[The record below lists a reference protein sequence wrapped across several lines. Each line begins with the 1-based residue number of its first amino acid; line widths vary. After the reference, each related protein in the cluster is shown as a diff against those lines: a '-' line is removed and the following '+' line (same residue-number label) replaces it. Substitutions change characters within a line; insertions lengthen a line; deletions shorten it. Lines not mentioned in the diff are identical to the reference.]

1 MIQQLPRSTPESVG
15 IPSGTLIR
23 LIEELKKLDSMNSI
37 MILRHGRVCAE
48 GWWKPYE
55 PGIPHILF
63 SLSKSFTSV
72 AIGLAQEEGKLSIA
86 DTLISHFPEY
96 DGDVTDPRMR
106 RVTLRNLLTMA
117 SGHASCARPAMLA
130 DPDGNWVRGF
140 LASRLE
146 FEPGSHFAYNS
157 AATYMLAAVLRKV
170 TGENVREYLIPRLF
184 APLGITPGIWECC
197 PRGTNTG
204 GWGLYLKTED
214 LAKFAQ
220 LLLNGGVWEGKRLI
234 PERYLREA
242 TSFQIDNSMNEAPDW
257 KVGYGYQFW
266 QSRHGFRG
274 DGASGQ
280 YAIVL
285 PEQEIAI
292 AATAGLANMQDV
304 LTRIWE
310 ILLPDVADGILPE
323 NPADHDRLL
332 ALLNSLSIPPATG
345 DLTRRIGPVEWDFL
359 PNEAGVTHLSISF
372 QEKECLLE
380 FHSRHGLEQLRAGFG
395 FFRCDNVLQ
404 LNDPLR
410 RRTAASA
417 AWVGENILELQLCCY
432 ETSFREVFRID
443 FSSADQPLKDSCRFN
458 TFRPTFLPELH
469 AVPPSR

>member
-37 MILRHGRVCAE
+37 MILRRGKVCAE

-72 AIGLAQEEGKLSIA
+72 AVGLAQEEGRLSIA

-214 LAKFAQ
+214 LAKLGQ
-220 LLLNGGVWEGKRLI
+220 LYLQKGQWNGRQLVPAEWI
-234 PERYLREA
+234 AEA
-242 TSFQIDNSMNEAPDW
+242 SARQVESLPAGMSPQMVKKAGLTTKNSDW
-257 KVGYGYQFW
+257 LQGYGYQLW
-266 QSRHGFRG
+266 RCRHN
-274 DGASGQ
+274 A
-280 YAIVL
+280 Y
-285 PEQEIAI
+285 
-292 AATAGLANMQDV
+292 
-304 LTRIWE
+304 
-310 ILLPDVADGILPE
+310 
-323 NPADHDRLL
+323 
-332 ALLNSLSIPPATG
+332 
-345 DLTRRIGPVEWDFL
+345 
-359 PNEAGVTHLSISF
+359 
-372 QEKECLLE
+372 
-380 FHSRHGLEQLRAGFG
+380 RAGTNK
-395 FFRCDNVLQ
+395 R
-404 LNDPLR
+404 PERLR
-410 RRTAASA
+410 TQGTRQT
-417 AWVGENILELQLCCY
+417 
-432 ETSFREVFRID
+432 
-443 FSSADQPLKDSCRFN
+443 
-458 TFRPTFLPELH
+458 
-469 AVPPSR
+469 